1 MKQINIDEL
10 KNIQVDILKK
20 FHTYCV
26 DKDIN
31 YFISCGTL
39 IGAIRHKGY
48 IPWDDDI
55 DVQLPR
61 KDYEVLIEEFNVSPP
76 EDLRLR
82 SLFSSKDYN
91 LPYAKIEN
99 VKTCIIE
106 YADSNVDIGV
116 NIDIFP
122 IDSIPDNKIIRVLYI
137 FIIKMI
143 YSLYMLKVVRI
154 SKERCFIKNSVLVI
168 GKSLLYFI
176 SARNLARFYDC
187 ILLKKNQTT
196 NYVAELVDCTYNK
209 FFTRKAIN
217 NYTNIE
223 FEGCFFRT
231 MIGYDE
237 YLNKTYGNYMELPPI
252 DKRVSHHTFK
262 AYWKYS

>member
-122 IDSIPDNKIIRVLYI
+122 IDSIP
-137 FIIKMI
+137 
-143 YSLYMLKVVRI
+143 
-154 SKERCFIKNSVLVI
+154 
-168 GKSLLYFI
+168 
-176 SARNLARFYDC
+176 
-187 ILLKKNQTT
+187 
-196 NYVAELVDCTYNK
+196 
-209 FFTRKAIN
+209 
-217 NYTNIE
+217 
-223 FEGCFFRT
+223 
-231 MIGYDE
+231 
-237 YLNKTYGNYMELPPI
+237 
-252 DKRVSHHTFK
+252 
-262 AYWKYS
+262 